1 MAERLILIRHSSPL
15 RAVTEQEVL
24 TTLVDP
30 EPALPRELVA
40 VDTTTFADDVDAGD
54 WERSTA
60 YLRERADTIRHLA
73 NDDPRSSELRY
84 FGLAEIPH
92 VIALGAFIG
101 DERFVCVV
109 DFDRDRERW
118 AWPATDQTLT
128 LTTTMLPKERLTQRG
143 VAVLRLSLSAVIG
156 DSDVEAAVGRETLAD
171 VTITPE
177 EGVISRVGLI
187 RSPADVEHTRAVFRS
202 ALSAILAARP
212 GVEVIHL
219 FVAAP
224 VSVSFAVGQEL
235 HLRSTVP
242 VQTYRFRRVE
252 NVVACVEAIR
262 LSGAG
267 AAPLETPL
275 TAEQVGRAQQLR
287 TVWTKA
293 LTAAQEFAADQKNQ
307 HPGPPGAWYE
317 TLQLG
322 AAMADA
328 RPFPALPPLW
338 EVVDQR
344 DKVDSVP
351 FEGAGGYGHDKDAH
365 SWRLGDRLLLDL
377 SEVASDDATLE
388 RLARLFLF
396 HEYLH
401 DYNALTKYTAREVG
415 SYPNCLEHIDYA
427 ADLYALLHELGW
439 AMIHEASAVPTEE
452 QRCEFL
458 AAQVNLVIRSFR
470 AFDRPFPR
478 DEWQV
483 RRLRRYL
490 NWYWRHVQVKRA
502 APHLAVAL
510 AALAPRPSIELAG
523 MRLRVAGHRIFA
535 SMTKRLH
542 GEDLSLALVLEDER
556 LMRVGDSVVTNLSE
570 LLNAF
575 RIGNHEAITQFFN
588 AVYEEAKNWGG
599 ALPRPYE
606 QRDLPPRPARRPGSW

>member
-24 TTLVDP
+24 ATLVDP
-30 EPALPRELVA
+30 DLALPREVVA
-40 VDTTTFADDVDAGD
+40 IDTTAFADDVDSGD

-92 VIALGAFIG
+92 VVALGAFIG
-101 DERFVCVV
+101 DERFVRVV

-118 AWPATDQTLT
+118 AWPESALT
-128 LTTTMLPKERLTQRG
+128 LALRTTTLPKERLTQRG

-156 DSDVEAAVGRETLAD
+156 DADVEAAVGRETLAD

-177 EGVISRVGLI
+177 EGVVPRVGLI
-187 RSPADVEHTRAVFRS
+187 RSSADVEHTRAVFRS

-224 VSVSFAVGQEL
+224 VSISFVVGQEL

-242 VQTYRFRRVE
+242 VQTYRFRRIE

-267 AAPLETPL
+267 AAPLEGPL
-275 TAEQVGRAQQLR
+275 TAEQVGRARQLR
-287 TVWTKA
+287 SAWTKA
-293 LTAAQEFAADQKNQ
+293 LIAVQQFAADRKEQ
-307 HPGPPGAWYE
+307 HAGRPGAWYE

-322 AAMADA
+322 PAMASA

-351 FEGAGGYGHDKDAH
+351 FEGVEGYGHDKDAH
-365 SWRLGDRLLLDL
+365 SWRLGDRLLLDM
-377 SEVASDDATLE
+377 SDVASDDATLE

-401 DYNALTKYTAREVG
+401 DYNALTKYTARQVG
-415 SYPNCLEHIDYA
+415 RYPNCLEHIDYA
-427 ADLYALLHELGW
+427 ADLYALVHELSW
-439 AMIHEASAVPTEE
+439 VMTHEASTVPTEE
-452 QRCEFL
+452 KQCEFL
-458 AAQVNLVIRSFR
+458 AAQVDLVIRSFR

-502 APHLAVAL
+502 APNLAVAL
-510 AALAPRPSIELAG
+510 GALARRPSIELAG
-523 MRLRVAGHRIFA
+523 MRLRVAGHRILA
-535 SMTKRLH
+535 NVTKRVH
-542 GEDLSLALVLEDER
+542 GDDLSLALVLEDER
-556 LMRVGDSVVTNLSE
+556 LMRVGESVVTNLSE

-575 RIGNHEAITQFFN
+575 RVGNHEAITQFFN

-599 ALPRPYE
+599 ALPRA
-606 QRDLPPRPARRPGSW
+606 L

>member
-30 EPALPRELVA
+30 EPALPRDVVA

-54 WERSTA
+54 WDRSTA
-60 YLRERADTIRHLA
+60 YLRERAEAIRHLA

-101 DERFVCVV
+101 DERFVRVV

-118 AWPATDQTLT
+118 AWPSTDRTLT
-128 LTTTMLPKERLTQRG
+128 LTTTTLPKERLTQRG
-143 VAVLRLSLSAVIG
+143 VAVLRLSLSAVIS
-156 DSDVEAAVGRETLAD
+156 DTDVEAAVGRETLAD
-171 VTITPE
+171 VVITPE
-177 EGVISRVGLI
+177 QGVIPRVGLI
-187 RSPADVEHTRAVFRS
+187 RSPADVEHTRTVVRS

-212 GVEVIHL
+212 GVEMIHL

-224 VSVSFAVGQEL
+224 VSVSFAIGQEL

-242 VQTYRFRRVE
+242 VQTYRFRRAE

-262 LSGAG
+262 LTAAS
-267 AAPLETPL
+267 AAPLEDPL
-275 TAEQVGRAQQLR
+275 TSEQIGHAQQLR
-287 TVWTKA
+287 TVWSKA
-293 LTAAQEFAADQKNQ
+293 LTAVQEFAADRKRE
-307 HPGPPGAWYE
+307 HPDPPHVWSE
-317 TLQLG
+317 TLQIG
-322 AAMADA
+322 AAMAKA
-328 RPFPALPPLW
+328 RPFPLLPPLW

-344 DKVDSVP
+344 DRVDPAP
-351 FEGAGGYGHDKDAH
+351 FEGEGGYGHDKDVH

-377 SEVASDDATLE
+377 SEAAGDNATLE
-388 RLARLFLF
+388 RLTRLFLF

-415 SYPNCLEHIDYA
+415 RYPNCLEHIDYA

-452 QRCEFL
+452 ERCEFL
-458 AAQVNLVIRSFR
+458 AAQIDLIIRSFR
-470 AFDRPFPR
+470 VFDRPFPR

-502 APHLAVAL
+502 APSLAIAL
-510 AALAPRPSIELAG
+510 AALASRPSIELAG
-523 MRLRVAGHRIFA
+523 MRLRVAGHRVFA
-535 SMTKRLH
+535 NVTKRLH

-556 LMRVGDSVVTNLSE
+556 LMRVGDSVVTNLGE

-575 RIGNHEAITQFFN
+575 RTGNHEAATQFFN

-599 ALPRPYE
+599 ALPRP
-606 QRDLPPRPARRPGSW
+606 L